1 MHPALPQVKGL
12 KAEALNSGRVSLA
25 WQPVAHADYYVVRRA
40 ASIDKEWEIVDG
52 FCQDTVFVD
61 EKLEAET
68 GYVYDVRPVGMSGEG
83 EAATVSVETPVMAV
97 PASPSGLKVWPGGE
111 KAFLSWAETDEA
123 STYVVYRAEGNG
135 TGFERVS
142 ETEATEYVDVGLQ
155 VGNTYIYKVSA
166 KNTVGEGECTREVSC
181 LSGEASELRLW
192 ETVSIIGTPGSWNG
206 EGNTCDKAMDG
217 DIGTFFDSD
226 VSTGAW
232 VGLDLGRNTRAMVS
246 RIGYAPRNSTYAKR
260 LKDGCFQLSED
271 ADFTS
276 PVTLYTIDVTD
287 TESGTITYR
296 DVDARKPYRY
306 VRYLSAGEGSSGNIA

>member
-1 MHPALPQVKGL
+1 M
-12 KAEALNSGRVSLA
+12 
-25 WQPVAHADYYVVRRA
+25 
-40 ASIDKEWEIVDG
+40 
-52 FCQDTVFVD
+52 
-61 EKLEAET
+61 
-68 GYVYDVRPVGMSGEG
+68 
-83 EAATVSVETPVMAV
+83 
-97 PASPSGLKVWPGGE
+97 
-111 KAFLSWAETDEA
+111 SWAETDEA

-306 VRYLSAGEGSSGNIA
+306 VRYLSAGEGSSGNIAEAEFWGFPVELAGQEIEFAEIPVKTLDERNFDLQASASSGLPVVFSSSDAGVAQVVGEKVYLKASGTCEIHADQPGNDEYGTAERVSRTLVVSPSAISDAVPPERCGKSAL